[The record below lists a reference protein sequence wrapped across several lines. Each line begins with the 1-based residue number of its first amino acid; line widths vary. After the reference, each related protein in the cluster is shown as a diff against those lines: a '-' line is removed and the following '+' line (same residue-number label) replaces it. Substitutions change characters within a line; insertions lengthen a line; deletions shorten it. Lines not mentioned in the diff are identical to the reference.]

1 MRKIGG
7 NAVRYVV
14 KLAQDNMFLARV
26 VDLMTEYIA
35 ENGLFEISVQR
46 KNLKRMI
53 KQYFRNMA
61 LDSLTKEDL
70 NMGVTTPWGKDAS
83 THNPVDLDFDYSFE
97 DDEEDEEN

>member
-35 ENGLFEISVQR
+35 ENGLFEI
-46 KNLKRMI
+46 

-83 THNPVDLDFDYSFE
+83 AHNPVDLDFDYSFE